1 MRAGLGEELHLAV
14 ADAALGA
21 DEQVD
26 FFGQVLPARKLGG
39 LSAQSFG
46 GLLVQ
51 DEHRR
56 TLPGDLLDKLHQVGG
71 AVQVVHLGNERA
83 AGLLRGGGHRV
94 LPLGVRLGGAFSLPA
109 HNRTVR
115 APRQHAV
122 HAQLGGGLNGEQV
135 ATVLR
140 ERLHQ
145 VDVRAGVFLAEL
157 LHAHDDA
164 AVGQGVHGAHGT
176 AAGAVAQVDALPHF
190 HALDEGVL
198 ALGAVQLEGCAGGE
212 GLVLF
217 GADVEDG
224 GAHGAPWVLMGGAVR
239 RGCEARSPSRG
250 RIRVNAADAAPTGKA
265 RRVPHPLQRFT

>member
-1 MRAGLGEELHLAV
+1 MSARRDCFAAAV
-14 ADAALGA
+14 
-21 DEQVD
+21 
-26 FFGQVLPARKLGG
+26 
-39 LSAQSFG
+39 
-46 GLLVQ
+46 
-51 DEHRR
+51 
-56 TLPGDLLDKLHQVGG
+56 
-71 AVQVVHLGNERA
+71 
-83 AGLLRGGGHRV
+83 GHRV

-109 HNRTVR
+109 HDGAVR

-122 HAQLGGGLNGEQV
+122 HAQLGRRLDGEQV

-140 ERLHQ
+140 ESLHQ
-145 VDVRAGVFLAEL
+145 VDARAGVFLAEL
-157 LHAHDDA
+157 LHAHDDT
-164 AVGQGVHGAHGT
+164 AVGQGVHGAHGS
-176 AAGAVAQVDALPHF
+176 AAGAVTQVDALPHF

-239 RGCEARSPSRG
+239 RGYEARSPSRG
-250 RIRVNAADAAPTGKA
+250 RLRINTADAAPTGKA